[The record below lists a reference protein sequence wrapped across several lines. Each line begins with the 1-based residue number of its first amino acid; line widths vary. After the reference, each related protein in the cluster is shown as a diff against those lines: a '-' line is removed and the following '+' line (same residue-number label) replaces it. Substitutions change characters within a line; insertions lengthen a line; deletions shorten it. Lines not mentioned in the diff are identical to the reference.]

1 MTRPATT
8 RGPSPPVVVAT
19 RPVFLDDSGRRW
31 RRFRLVVLAVVVVLL
46 ALTAVVAPHVWA
58 SPALQVSGEQLAP
71 PVTSADTGL
80 QAPLVGGGPLVR
92 VLEVRREQGVASGW
106 DPFTRRLVVPSFPA
120 ADSRA
125 IGSSR
130 YVIQRY
136 GYSAVATRTISLTFD
151 DGPDPVWTPKL
162 LDLLSQNKV
171 PATFFTTGTMIA
183 KYPELFRRE
192 VREGHAVANHTLTHL
207 DVSSASATRARLE
220 MVVSDRIIRA
230 VTGTEA
236 AYFRLPYEGNDVA
249 STQATVDGIL
259 RAQRFGYVVA
269 SHDFDTD
276 DWAYAAGQEKGAIPL
291 PPLDGRNVT
300 VLLHDGGGHGR
311 KMTVDY
317 VRRLIPWAKAQG
329 YTFHTMP
336 QVQPDLAERVTRV
349 RPTVWDQLTL
359 RGVQALYVWPD
370 LLLRA
375 LFLFA
380 VVSVVAI
387 NLVNTG
393 LAVRRHR
400 CRRRQW
406 WPEAGDMSLPVSVL
420 LAAYNEEKV
429 IARTL
434 RTVLASDFPLL
445 DVVVV
450 DDGSSDGTADV
461 VRSIARDDARV
472 VLVQQPNRGK
482 ARALNA
488 GLSRVRGRYVVT
500 LDADTV
506 LTPTTVTRLVRHF
519 ALDHT
524 GQLAAV
530 AGVVAVGN
538 RERNLLTRWQA
549 LEYLTQ
555 IGIDRAAQD
564 ELGAITIVPGA
575 CAAWRKEA
583 IESVGGYTDVTLAE
597 DCDLSLSLH
606 RCGWRVTQDDEALAF
621 TEAPDTVDALLAQR
635 TRWVFGTLQS
645 IWKHRDLVMRRGSG
659 PLGWYVL
666 PAYVASI
673 VVPLLF
679 LPFATVMAVY
689 AAQRQGIGI
698 VLVFFLLFMLVHLAV
713 AGVAVLLMGERP
725 VHLLVVPVYRVVQEP
740 LRAYLLHTCVLM
752 AIRGVRGGWHK
763 LARTG
768 AVDTAV
774 VSVVAGT
781 PPEPARAG
789 RRGA

>member
-1 MTRPATT
+1 
-8 RGPSPPVVVAT
+8 
-19 RPVFLDDSGRRW
+19 
-31 RRFRLVVLAVVVVLL
+31 
-46 ALTAVVAPHVWA
+46 
-58 SPALQVSGEQLAP
+58 
-71 PVTSADTGL
+71 
-80 QAPLVGGGPLVR
+80 
-92 VLEVRREQGVASGW
+92 
-106 DPFTRRLVVPSFPA
+106 VPSFTA
-120 ADSRA
+120 AERGV
-125 IGSSR
+125 IGPSR

-136 GYSAVATRTISLTFD
+136 GYSAAATRTISLTFD
-151 DGPDPVWTPKL
+151 DGPDPVWTPRL
-162 LDLLSQNKV
+162 LDLLSENKV
-171 PATFFTTGTMIA
+171 PATFFATATMIA

-192 VREGHAVANHTLTHL
+192 VREGHAVANHSLTHV
-207 DVSSASATRARLE
+207 DVTSASEARARLE

-249 STQATVDGIL
+249 STQATIDGLL
-259 RAQRFGYVVA
+259 RAQRFGYVVT

-276 DWAYAAGQEKGAIPL
+276 DWAYAAGREKGAIPL

-300 VLLHDGGGHGR
+300 VLLHDGGGNGR

-317 VRRLIPWAKAQG
+317 VRRLIPWAKAHG

-336 QVQPDLAERVTRV
+336 QVQPDLAERVTTV
-349 RPTVWDQLTL
+349 RPTTWDRLAL
-359 RGVQALYVWPD
+359 AGAQAVYVWPD
-370 LLLRA
+370 QLLRV

-380 VVSVVAI
+380 VISVVAI

-400 CRRRQW
+400 RRRRQW
-406 WPEAGDMSLPVSVL
+406 WPDAADMSLSVSVL

-429 IARTL
+429 IGRTL
-434 RTVLASDFPLL
+434 RSVLASDFPLL
-445 DVVVV
+445 EVVVV
-450 DDGSSDGTADV
+450 DDGSADGTSDV
-461 VRSIARDDARV
+461 VSAIAARDPRV
-472 VLVQQPNRGK
+472 VLLRQPNRGK

-488 GLSRVRGRYVVT
+488 GLARVRGTYVVT

-524 GQLAAV
+524 GRLAAV

-583 IESVGGYTDVTLAE
+583 VESVGGYTDVTLAE

-606 RCGWRVTQDDEALAF
+606 RFGWQVTQDDEALAF

-645 IWKHRDLVMRRGSG
+645 VWKHRDLLMRRGSG
-659 PLGWYVL
+659 ALGWYVL

-673 VVPLLF
+673 IVPLLF

-689 AAQRQGIGI
+689 AAQRQGIGV
-698 VLVFFLLFMLVHLAV
+698 VLMFFLLFTLAHLAV

-725 VHLLVVPVYRVVQEP
+725 AHLLLVPVYRVVQEP

-774 VSVVAGT
+774 ASVIAGD
-781 PPEPARAG
+781 PREPAAAG
-789 RRGA
+789 RRDP